1 MAVQDEDEK
10 DLQALASLLADIAR
24 QLISENDQSELMQ
37 LRNLHQRCLLEL
49 ALVQR
54 SKPSKEG

>member
-10 DLQALASLLADIAR
+10 DLEALASLLADIAK
-24 QLISENDQSELMQ
+24 QLISEDDQSEVIR
-37 LRNLHQRCLLEL
+37 LRNLHQQCLLEL

-54 SKPSKEG
+54 SKHGKEG

>member
-10 DLQALASLLADIAR
+10 DLQALAALLADIAR
-24 QLISENDQSELMQ
+24 QLTSENDQSELMQ

-54 SKPSKEG
+54 SKHGKEG

>member
-37 LRNLHQRCLLEL
+37 LRNLHQQCLLKL

-54 SKPSKEG
+54 SKHSKEG